1 MNLDGATAADDVLFG
16 DAEAATVP
24 PSLLA
29 SAVVMDI
36 AMHPRLPLFAAGL
49 VTGEVEVHEYRTTET
64 RRRPIT
70 QQYFANTDATLQAS
84 PYNLRM
90 HPRGSVA
97 AMEFTEDGNYLVT
110 ASSDRTISVLDC
122 VAESIALHIGSGET
136 SKKSV
141 TSNTGKKNKNAPET
155 KGITK
160 KREKNPHKF
169 GISALN
175 VCDEK
180 IVATGDDDGMIV
192 LWDMRQRAPAHRYH
206 EHGDYVSQMVYFS
219 DIQELV
225 SSSGDT
231 CLGVYDLRGGKIRD
245 YSEKRKDELSC
256 FAFVN
261 NTGNN
266 TNTFIPSIVC
276 GTPNG
281 GLPVWKYG
289 SWRRPYDQLERHP
302 AECESIISFNNPDS
316 TFNHNIIL
324 TGACDGLV
332 RVIQMYP
339 VRRNL
344 CQLSARDFTYSHHN
358 SLGGKNSGS
367 HANTAVRRQRGNEGI
382 RRMRLSHDSAM
393 LAVCGTDDIIDFV
406 DVRFMSDERELDRL
420 RSQAEQQHMA
430 VLREMEREREQEQGL
445 ESTDSDSDDDDS
457 MDSESDKGAKKNAGS
472 SSTRAG
478 NSSAAKRSRE
488 KDDDG
493 SDEEEE
499 TDSDEEEEEEE
510 DANPKSERQKKRE
523 RAAAAKWLKADK
535 RKKVNFTF
543 EKRRRRVH
551 GFFGDICS

>member
-1 MNLDGATAADDVLFG
+1 MDLDTTTGGGADDVLFG
-16 DAEAATVP
+16 DGSASTVP
-24 PSLLA
+24 PSLLT
-29 SAVVMDI
+29 SAPVIDL
-36 AMHPRLPLFAAGL
+36 AMHPLLPLFAAGL

-70 QQYFANTDATLQAS
+70 QQYFKGETLQETN

-90 HPRGSVA
+90 HPKGSVS

-122 VAESIALHIGSGET
+122 VAEQIAIHIDDGTTKRKITTLTGNRKTSSKSAPLAKV
-136 SKKSV
+136 SKK
-141 TSNTGKKNKNAPET
+141 N
-155 KGITK
+155 
-160 KREKNPHKF
+160 KNPHKF

-175 VCDEK
+175 VCD
-180 IVATGDDDGMIV
+180 VNLLATGDDDGLIAI
-192 LWDMRQRAPAHRYH
+192 WDMRQRTPAFCYH
-206 EHGDYVSQMVYFS
+206 EHGDYVSQMIYFS

-231 CLGVYDLRGGKIRD
+231 CLGVFDLRGGKIRD

-266 TNTFIPSIVC
+266 TSTFIPSIVC

-281 GLPVWKYG
+281 GLPVWKFG
-289 SWRRPYDQLERHP
+289 SWRRPYDILERHP

-344 CQLSARDFTYSHHN
+344 CQLSARDFTYSHNN
-358 SLGGKNSGS
+358 SIGGKSSGG

-382 RRMRLSHDSAM
+382 TRMRLSHDSAI
-393 LAVCGTDDIIDFV
+393 LAVCGTDNIIDFV
-406 DVRFMSDERELDRL
+406 DVRFLSNERELDTL
-420 RSQAEQQHMA
+420 RSQAEKGHLT
-430 VLREMEREREQEQGL
+430 VLREMEKEREKE
-445 ESTDSDSDDDDS
+445 EEMEATETSTDDDD
-457 MDSESDKGAKKNAGS
+457 DNNDCGRPVKTTKK
-472 SSTRAG
+472 T
-478 NSSAAKRSRE
+478 KRRRE
-488 KDDDG
+488 DEEDGDNFDDDV
-493 SDEEEE
+493 
-499 TDSDEEEEEEE
+499 DSDEEEEGEE
-510 DANPKSERQKKRE
+510 PKTERQKRRE
-523 RAAAAKWLKADK
+523 RVAAAKWLKAEK
-535 RKKVNFTF
+535 RKKVNFSF

-551 GFFGDICS
+551 GFFGDLNS